1 MVSPHCWSSE
11 KTIVVSINLIVF
23 SCHGG
28 SWVTKW
34 ILLGFLSCSKEKLMA
49 KVQFLVWDSETPGLY
64 LYIWGP
70 FLFSLFCLPGLI
82 LEGNEIHNSDFS
94 VDPFRV
100 ILVDCPTSWSL
111 WYGYLDFYVD
121 HLFRYPDDL
130 RNIVQQ
136 CATSTHDRVHRAFA
150 GDEEGWGG
158 AEDEAVSTFGR
169 STWYDRQLGKQFLDT
184 YVYKKVAGP
193 HIAIGG
199 RWWGKCSQW
208 RLGPARHLLGEMLS
222 LNNWTSW
229 LCFRNWKGMNTNS
242 MTLWSSTPTWTSSV
256 LATLGPTM
264 QGERVD
270 T

>member
-1 MVSPHCWSSE
+1 MRFWWCDQDCECRRATLSPWQTLSPVE
-11 KTIVVSINLIVF
+11 RRWLWLQMTP
-23 SCHGG
+23 
-28 SWVTKW
+28 SWFAAIAPQRW
-34 ILLGFLSCSKEKLMA
+34 IFRCVEVYWCVGTT
-49 KVQFLVWDSETPGLY
+49 TP
-64 LYIWGP
+64 
-70 FLFSLFCLPGLI
+70 ST
-82 LEGNEIHNSDFS
+82 
-94 VDPFRV
+94 
-100 ILVDCPTSWSL
+100 LVDCPTRWSL

-242 MTLWSSTPTWTSSV
+242 TTLWSSTPTWTSSV

>member
-70 FLFSLFCLPGLI
+70 FLFSLFCLPGLV

-136 CATSTHDRVHRAFA
+136 CARVIP
-150 GDEEGWGG
+150 
-158 AEDEAVSTFGR
+158 TFIF
-169 STWYDRQLGKQFLDT
+169 QFPKAIDHT
-184 YVYKKVAGP
+184 YYVKMGIFLP
-193 HIAIGG
+193 IWCG
-199 RWWGKCSQW
+199 S
-208 RLGPARHLLGEMLS
+208 
-222 LNNWTSW
+222 
-229 LCFRNWKGMNTNS
+229 
-242 MTLWSSTPTWTSSV
+242 
-256 LATLGPTM
+256 
-264 QGERVD
+264 
-270 T
+270 